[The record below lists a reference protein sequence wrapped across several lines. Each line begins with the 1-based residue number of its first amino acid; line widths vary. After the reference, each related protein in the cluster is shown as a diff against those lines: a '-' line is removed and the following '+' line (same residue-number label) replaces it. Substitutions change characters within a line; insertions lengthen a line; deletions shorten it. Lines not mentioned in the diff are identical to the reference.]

1 MSGNREMLVRVARK
15 AEPLLDRLVFVGGA
29 VAELHFSDPASNR
42 VRPTEDT
49 DAICE
54 VESYTQFHRLGD
66 RLRDLGFRQ
75 SSREADPPYR
85 WRSGT
90 DVLDLMPDDASVLG
104 FSNPWYAMAISRAT
118 TVELEPELE
127 IRVPPP
133 AIYLATKLAAH
144 EGRGRDDPLVS
155 RDLED
160 VVALLTNRPEIVDE
174 VTDADDRLREWIGDR
189 VQRFLPE
196 ENSREIVSAFT
207 PEARTVP
214 GLRAV
219 VLERIVALRP

>member
-1 MSGNREMLVRVARK
+1 MSGNREMLVRIARK
-15 AEPLLDRLVFVGGA
+15 AEPLLDHLVFVGGA
-29 VAELHFSDPASNR
+29 VAELYFSDPASDR
-42 VRPTEDT
+42 VRPTDDT

-54 VESYTQFHRLGD
+54 VESYTQLNRLGD
-66 RLRDLGFRQ
+66 RLRNLGFRQ
-75 SSREADPPYR
+75 SSREGDPPYR

-104 FSNPWYAMAISRAT
+104 FSNPWYAMAIRRAT
-118 TVELEPELE
+118 TVKLEPGLE
-127 IRVPPP
+127 IRVPAP

-144 EGRGRDDPLVS
+144 DGRGRADPLVS

-160 VVALLTNRPEIVDE
+160 VVALLTNRPEIIDE
-174 VTDADDRLREWIGDR
+174 VTDAEDRLRAWVRERI
-189 VQRFLPE
+189 QRFFPE
-196 ENSREIVSAFT
+196 ESSREVVSAFT

-219 VLERIVALRP
+219 VLERINALRP